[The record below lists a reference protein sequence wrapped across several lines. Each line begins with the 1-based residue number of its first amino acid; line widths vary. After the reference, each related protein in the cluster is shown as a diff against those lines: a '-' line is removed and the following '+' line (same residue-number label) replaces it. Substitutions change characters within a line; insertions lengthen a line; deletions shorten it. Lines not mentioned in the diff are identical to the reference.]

1 MVDLHDQ
8 KFQWKCEGNQIILM
22 GDLNEHIL
30 SKKNIT
36 FFYYLGMRELIIE
49 RHGKKAQ
56 KIKAAT
62 KADNP
67 LMESGVRSEST
78 SQQEAIYHSTRAHP
92 WTTDSYG

>member
-49 RHGKKAQ
+49 RHGKKGTEN
-56 KIKAAT
+56 KSSNK
-62 KADNP
+62 
-67 LMESGVRSEST
+67 SR
-78 SQQEAIYHSTRAHP
+78 
-92 WTTDSYG
+92 